1 MKNPGKKI
9 KELFKEYES
18 QVDNNE
24 KKTEEKS
31 EETLWGYGV
40 YAQSSGGCCC

>member
-9 KELFKEYES
+9 KDLFKEYES
-18 QVDNNE
+18 QVENQETKNEDN
-24 KKTEEKS
+24 S

-40 YAQSSGGCCC
+40 YAQSSSGCCC